1 MITIDFITNMVI
13 GVAAVAL
20 TLMVVLVIQI
30 YRSDK
35 GDDKK

>member
-20 TLMVVLVIQI
+20 TLMIVLVVQI

-35 GDDKK
+35 SGS

>member
-20 TLMVVLVIQI
+20 TLMVVLVVQI

-35 GDDKK
+35 SDNA

>member
-13 GVAAVAL
+13 VVAAVAL
-20 TLMVVLVIQI
+20 TLMIVLVVQI

-35 GDDKK
+35 SGS

>member
-20 TLMVVLVIQI
+20 TLMVVLVVQI

-35 GDDKK
+35 SGNA